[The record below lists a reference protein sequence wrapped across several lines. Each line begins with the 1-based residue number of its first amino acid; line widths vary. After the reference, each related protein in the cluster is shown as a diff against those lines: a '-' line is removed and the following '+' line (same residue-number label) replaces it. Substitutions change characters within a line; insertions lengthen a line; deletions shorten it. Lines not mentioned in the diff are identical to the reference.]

1 MYALIRINVRTKRWN
16 DMTKTTNLRKIPLF
30 RDLSGHHIDIL
41 TTCSQS
47 RSFKAG
53 DILWIRGENAGAFH
67 VVQSGRIKIFRSSPE
82 GKEQTMYL
90 FGPGEPFC
98 LCSGFDN
105 DGTQPASAMALEPS
119 IVLSIAWDCL
129 SKATKHD
136 PLLLQKII
144 QILSR
149 RLKDAMDMVDSLSL
163 REIPSRLALF
173 LLQSCEPE
181 TGTVTFQVSQREI
194 AKIIGTTPET
204 LSRVLKRLVGE
215 KIITTAD
222 KTITIIDKKKLLNL
236 AGD

>member
-1 MYALIRINVRTKRWN
+1 MPP
-16 DMTKTTNLRKIPLF
+16 TTNLTHIPLF
-30 RDLSGHHIDIL
+30 RDLSAQHRDIL
-41 TTCSQS
+41 TACAQS
-47 RSFKAG
+47 RSFKTG

-67 VVQSGRIKIFRSSPE
+67 IVQSGRIKIFRSSPE

-98 LCSGFDN
+98 LCSGFDTEA
-105 DGTQPASAMALEPS
+105 TQPASAMALEAS
-119 IVLSIAWDCL
+119 TVLSIAWDCL
-129 SKATKHD
+129 SRATEQD

-144 QILSR
+144 QILSK
-149 RLKDAMDMVDSLSL
+149 RLKEAMDMVDSLSL

-173 LLQSCEPE
+173 LLQSCESE

-215 KIITTAD
+215 KIITAAE
-222 KTITIIDKKKLLNL
+222 KTITIIDREKLLNL
-236 AGD
+236 AGE